1 MDDCMYVMTQGE
13 LDELESRLEWYKTG
27 EALKAAAEKAIAVLS
42 ETFALVTSSIE
53 EVIKSFSAWYLGII
67 GTDSETYKY
76 RPRPKRPQ
84 RKILLRSRIIDHRAC
99 IYNLLPK
106 RRSV

>member
-1 MDDCMYVMTQGE
+1 MYIVTQGE
-13 LDELESRLEWYKTG
+13 LDELETYLEWYKTK
-27 EALKAAAEKAIAVLS
+27 EALKAAAEKATAVLS
-42 ETFALVTSSIE
+42 EAFALVTSSVE
-53 EVIKSFSAWYLGII
+53 EILKNFSDWYLEII
-67 GTDSETYKY
+67 GTAPESYKS
-76 RPRPKRPQ
+76 RPKPKRPQ